1 MLNYSVL
8 NSDLLDTE
16 AMEDTVSLIIDS
28 VQRVMDVLVLLK
40 WFFDVSGKVNTR
52 FNSIEVQLA
61 STHPRWI
68 KMGRIGSQ
76 EIS

>member
-52 FNSIEVQLA
+52 FNSIEVQGGIH
-61 STHPRWI
+61 SP
-68 KMGRIGSQ
+68 
-76 EIS
+76 